1 MNIGN
6 DNCSKNTSCMV
17 KCSKRRHLAVIIF
30 PKYKEIYC
38 LNLKNQRD
46 VEFILNKVLE
56 LKLISQKPQ
65 IFVHNHGIKGFY
77 YDVMN
82 YLTEKTFKNSLD
94 DKDIV
99 IFFNYHS
106 ILPYDFKFGFQWK
119 IEIKRYCNFLNK
131 ILKHLNIYDNL
142 NLILSGFS
150 RGCIIN
156 TKMLNLI
163 QEENL
168 KNINSIY
175 LIEEAIPK
183 IKFLLPSVDIR
194 YTQLKNIIF
203 QKRFFKKIKMI
214 IIPSDCNNIA
224 MREKHP
230 SSVSFDI
237 AKRIDLNEKLFQCLN
252 DCILCLEE
260 IEQKQFSVFKDD
272 FKCVKIIPYEMLEI
286 NFCPQKVKIW

>member
-1 MNIGN
+1 
-6 DNCSKNTSCMV
+6 MV